1 MLSTSTYPTMPP
13 SITLISNN
21 VVAYSLDF
29 DHTNHVN
36 QHNGVHDSNQ
46 HNGVHDSSK
55 IEDR

>member
-36 QHNGVHDSNQ
+36 QY
-46 HNGVHDSSK
+46 NGVHDSSK